1 MTRINVV
8 PPYSLADQHLLA
20 EYRELP
26 RMRSYID
33 KLNENGGVRL
43 EKLLTAYVLGKGHML
58 FFAPM
63 KEWLEERHSLL
74 IIELQHRGINLS
86 YKEKLVIPRLLILD
100 NEGKE
105 YSGQDYDVKPFLSS
119 IYRHQ
124 SIARG
129 ESLNILR
136 LKEKFKA
143 RPTFYKWTGRT
154 PPMYYYRALKELTE
168 S

>member
-63 KEWLEERHSLL
+63 KDWIERRYSLL
-74 IIELQHRGINLS
+74 VSELEHRGINLS
-86 YKEKLVIPRLLILD
+86 YKEKLVIPRFLILD

-143 RPTFYKWTGRT
+143 RPTFYRWTGRT
-154 PPMYYYRALKELTE
+154 PPMYYYRALRELTE